1 MKNYFYLI
9 GLLLLF
15 CSCCNNSSSNNRII
29 NRSKRIYIQ
38 PLGHVSAEY
47 IALVK
52 KSVKSFYGY
61 ECVVKPE
68 KQITKD
74 VISKIKKRVDANKL
88 LAKYNSSENTL
99 IITEKDICYD
109 NKEKKNPE
117 YGIFGLSLRPGKICV
132 ISTFRLK
139 KDVTKQKTLERLEKI
154 ALHEIGHNLGLEHCT
169 NNKKC
174 MMNAANGTIKQV
186 DREKVWFCERCTDL
200 I

>member
-1 MKNYFYLI
+1 MKKLFSISLI
-9 GLLLLF
+9 AILF
-15 CSCCNNSSSNNRII
+15 FTNCSFKERIEVI
-29 NRSKRIYIQ
+29 NIQ

-68 KQITKD
+68 KKITQD
-74 VISKIKKRVDANKL
+74 IISKIKKRVDANKL
-88 LAKYNSSENTL
+88 LAKYNSGENTL
-99 IITEKDICYD
+99 IITEKDICYY

-117 YGIFGLSLRPGKICV
+117 YGIFGLGLRPGKICV

-139 KDVTKQKTLERLEKI
+139 KNVTKQKTLDRLEKI

-186 DREKVWFCERCTDL
+186 DLEKVWFCEKCTDL
-200 I
+200 IQ